1 MQTTVVRAM
10 VSQTVGWASVFCAL
24 PGGGGEARVQ
34 PGLGQGS
41 TLLGWRASLSTP
53 PGLTHKAELVGEHLE
68 EAVAV
73 HGEED
78 GKVGGQA
85 APDEEVVDGRPE
97 TRVQPDLVERGRRRQ
112 GSEDGH
118 GAQGTAPGQ
127 NGTQTFTRVCYRL
140 GLSSRVPTCTL
151 TTITREVATVTAKD
165 W

>member
-24 PGGGGEARVQ
+24 PGGGKHESS
-34 PGLGQGS
+34 QGS
-41 TLLGWRASLSTP
+41 AGAAPCWGGGHRSASL
-53 PGLTHKAELVGEHLE
+53 GLTHEAELVGEHLE

-97 TRVQPDLVERGRRRQ
+97 TRVQPDLAERGRRRQ

-127 NGTQTFTRVCYRL
+127 NGTQTFTHVCDRL
-140 GLSSRVPTCTL
+140 GLSSRAPTCTL